1 MKALNSFIVVK
12 PREIEQKQTASGLL
26 LTGSE
31 TVKQRYQEADV
42 IEVSSLVDEHIK
54 KGDVVAYDAVQGH
67 DYRSGEETYRIIQ
80 YRDVA
85 LIL

>member
-12 PREIEQKQTASGLL
+12 PLVVEQQKSASGLL
-26 LTGSE
+26 LTGAE
-31 TVKQRYQEADV
+31 IVKQRYQEAEV
-42 IEVSSLVDEHIK
+42 IEASDLVAEHIH

-67 DYRSGEETYRIIQ
+67 DYRNGEESYRIIQ

>member
-42 IEVSSLVDEHIK
+42 VEVSSLVDDHIK
-54 KGDVVAYDAVQGH
+54 KGDVIAYDAVQGH
-67 DYRSGEETYRIIQ
+67 DYRSGDQTYRIIQ

>member
-12 PREIEQKQTASGLL
+12 PMVIEQKQSASGLL

-31 TVKQRYQEADV
+31 VVKQRYQEAEV
-42 IEVSSLVDEHIK
+42 IEVSELVGEHIK

-67 DYRSGEETYRIIQ
+67 DYRSGDDVYRIIQ